1 MNLRLQK
8 ELLSEAN
15 CNSQLPVKGRCQGWD
30 QLSNVGIFSQGKGRV
45 LLLLPE
51 APQLFDLMF
60 VGIIMGT
67 FR

>member
-8 ELLSEAN
+8 EFLSEAN
-15 CNSQLPVKGRCQGWD
+15 CKSQLPVKGRCQGWAH
-30 QLSNVGIFSQGKGRV
+30 LSNVGIFSQGHA
-45 LLLLPE
+45 LLLLLE
-51 APQLFDLMF
+51 APQLFVLMS

>member
-1 MNLRLQK
+1 MNLRPQK
-8 ELLSEAN
+8 EFLSEAN

-30 QLSNVGIFSQGKGRV
+30 HLSNVGIFSQGEGHA

-51 APQLFDLMF
+51 APQLFVLMS